1 MANRSF
7 LLTTYKLYHHL
18 DKVKGSAKANCLSVY
33 MCIMKYAWKRNNYEC
48 GLRHS
53 TIAKDTGL
61 SRSTI
66 HRTLLTL
73 AKLNILKMIKGR
85 SGKTYRVN
93 ATFLVPEKTGAYKSD
108 TLMYKSDTKN
118 VSNIQTLEEQYNNIQ
133 YTEIDKII
141 SKGLDTENIIEQ
153 LSKLPLANLKDNLK
167 SNPYYINKAIA
178 LKEYNDK
185 PKVEL
190 NTGAVLKDLKKK
202 TNAHYRYKVEYNKR
216 NNLDWKGRPK
226 N

>member
-1 MANRSF
+1 
-7 LLTTYKLYHHL
+7 
-18 DKVKGSAKANCLSVY
+18 
-33 MCIMKYAWKRNNYEC
+33 MKYAWKKNNYEC

-61 SRSTI
+61 SRTTI

-73 AKLNILKMIKGR
+73 AKLNILKMFKGR
-85 SGKTYRVN
+85 SGKTYRIN
-93 ATFLVPEKTGAYKSD
+93 AKFLVPEKTPMFKSETRMFQKYTPD
-108 TLMYKSDTKN
+108 
-118 VSNIQTLEEQYNNIQ
+118 VSNLKTLEEQYNTLYNILKSDRDM
-133 YTEIDKII
+133 YDKI
-141 SKGLDTENIIEQ
+141 DT
-153 LSKLPLANLKDNLK
+153 LSTLPLADLQANLK

-178 LKEYNDK
+178 LKKENDK

-202 TNAHYRYKVEYNKR
+202 TNQFYKSKIEFNKR

-226 N
+226 NGG